1 MIELASSIKKEDI
14 VAGLRELGLTV
25 GSGVVVHSSLKSFG
39 RVDGGARAVIEALM
53 QVVTSE
59 GTLLMPSFNHGGA
72 FADGAPGY
80 FDPRE
85 TPTSN
90 GAVPETFW
98 RMPGVERSLNPTHAF
113 AAWGR
118 WAKRYVQYHHR
129 TITMGPESP
138 LGLLQADDGYGLLLG
153 VDYRSNT
160 FHHVVEMSTDAP
172 CLGVRTEAYPVRLRN
187 GEMSDGR
194 TWAWRDGSCPFTDE
208 ARYRQVIEVRGL
220 QREVMI
226 GQSRAV
232 LFRLQD
238 CFAVLEE
245 IFDKGKDGFPPC
257 RDCAIRPRRMQR
269 TVESDWDRAGPCL
282 SADSAAHSY

>member
-1 MIELASSIKKEDI
+1 MHLSIKKENI

-25 GSGVVVHSSLKSFG
+25 GSGVVVHSSLNSFG

-118 WAKRYVQYHHR
+118 RAKRYVQYHHR

-172 CLGVRTEAYPVRLRN
+172 
-187 GEMSDGR
+187 
-194 TWAWRDGSCPFTDE
+194 
-208 ARYRQVIEVRGL
+208 
-220 QREVMI
+220 
-226 GQSRAV
+226 
-232 LFRLQD
+232 
-238 CFAVLEE
+238 
-245 IFDKGKDGFPPC
+245 
-257 RDCAIRPRRMQR
+257 
-269 TVESDWDRAGPCL
+269 
-282 SADSAAHSY
+282 